1 MTKRYFL
8 QAAASA
14 FVFPGL
20 GQLAKGEWG
29 KALAIILGFPLYLF
43 LTVVLTVLTQIWVG
57 ALLGAGSLAFYFW
70 NVYDAYTSQSNP

>member
-1 MTKRYFL
+1 MSKRYIL

-43 LTVVLTVLTQIWVG
+43 LTVVITVLTSIWVG
-57 ALLGAGSLAFYFW
+57 VVLGSGLLAFYFW
-70 NVYDAYTSQSNP
+70 NVYDAYTLRSKS